1 MNKKIFIIIF
11 IFGLLSLTGCSSKQ
25 TVVNSDQEGQANKPA
40 QTQTK
45 LPMSSKEMAADKVQ
59 VFLFHATQRCS
70 TCIAIGK
77 LAGET
82 VNERFQDEL
91 KAGKIEFR
99 EVNID
104 LPENK
109 ELAIKFQASGSALYL
124 NSIKGLSDNIE
135 QDIKV
140 WRLTNNPDA
149 FKNYLEG
156 RINAF
161 LGK

>member
-1 MNKKIFIIIF
+1 MYKRIFFIFF
-11 IFGLLSLTGCSSKQ
+11 IFGLIFLTGCTSKQAATNADQQNQSSKQ
-25 TVVNSDQEGQANKPA
+25 EQSKSE
-40 QTQTK
+40 
-45 LPMSSKEMAADKVQ
+45 LPMSSKNLIADKVQ

-82 VNERFQDEL
+82 VNERFKDEL

-104 LPENK
+104 LSENK
-109 ELAIKFQASGSALYL
+109 DLAIKFQASGSALYI
-124 NSIKGLSDNIE
+124 NSIRGLSDNIE
-135 QDIKV
+135 QDTKV
-140 WRLTNNPDA
+140 WRLTNDPEA

-156 RINAF
+156 RINMLF
-161 LGK
+161 GK